1 MIYLGNKLISSQK
14 LRLQREE
21 RMEGIG
27 RWREEN
33 ERMAVTLSENL
44 KNPPTIIRLS
54 NERILR

>member
-1 MIYLGNKLISSQK
+1 
-14 LRLQREE
+14 
-21 RMEGIG
+21 MEGIG